1 MKPQNPSDLTN
12 FVNGYIASGIFDETS
27 EILDIDE
34 WVQYSDNV
42 DINIFT
48 NDGEADTNVIC
59 ATAYPLFINKEGY
72 YQTDCSGNFY
82 TIEGIN
88 QSQFKRKIKC

>member
-1 MKPQNPSDLTN
+1 MKPHNPSDLTN
-12 FVNGYIASGIFDETS
+12 FVNGYIASGIFS
-27 EILDIDE
+27 EILDIDD
-34 WVQYSDNV
+34 WVQYSDTV

-48 NDGEADTNVIC
+48 NDGETEPDVIH
-59 ATAYPLFINKEGY
+59 ATAYPLFINDDGE